1 MSVLIPVAAVPTQ
14 TLSIV
19 LENQNCEITLQLF
32 GTSLYFSLTADA
44 VPIVK
49 TRIARNKIRFLL
61 DAVYKPFVGD
71 FVFVDTQGDT
81 DPQYAGLG
89 TRYLLVYM
97 TEAEVNAAG

>member
-1 MSVLIPVAAVPTQ
+1 MSILVPLAAVPTQ

-19 LENQNCEITLQLF
+19 LGNQNCEITLQLF
-32 GTSLYFSLTADA
+32 GNSLYFSLVADGA
-44 VPIVK
+44 PIVA

-61 DAVYKPFVGD
+61 DAIYKGFAGD

-81 DPQYAGLG
+81 DPQYTGLG

-97 TEAEVNAAG
+97 TESEVNAAG